1 MGVLDDLLGTVDE
14 SYELTQLDLRCV
26 ARPSRRIPLVVER
39 GRGAVLVDVDG
50 REVIDLT
57 SGWNVVNTGWNH
69 PRIVSAVARQLQA
82 TAFAPPW
89 CSHRGRAQLAQQLGE
104 WIGGKWLAWSGVSG
118 TEAVEASLKI
128 ARRATGRRAVVGFEH
143 AYHGGT
149 LGSMLAG
156 GVPALHGV
164 DAPRDS
170 WHRHAPIPD
179 AVRSEGRDYAALAR
193 EVILAD
199 PPPAAVLLEPLFTN
213 PGVIYGADSF
223 YNAVTEATAAAGA
236 LLVVDEIG
244 TGFGRTGRRFAFQ
257 HWALTPDIVVT
268 GKAMAS
274 GAVPMS
280 AAMIRPDLAA
290 AVTGPGFSATFGW
303 TPLACAAAIATLEVI
318 DDEGLVDRAQRL
330 GQHALSVLEPLAAT
344 CEHVAAVRG
353 KGFELGIELA
363 QPDLKPISWA
373 TMSRLVA
380 QLLRRGVFAEPSAY
394 TSTLLIM
401 PPLTISEEQLD
412 QALSIVV
419 AEITKLRLD

>member
-1 MGVLDDLLGTVDE
+1 MLDDLLGTVEE
-14 SYELTQLDLRCV
+14 SHTLTQLDLQHI
-26 ARPSRRIPLVVER
+26 ARPSRRIPLVVKS
-39 GRGAVLVDVDG
+39 GRGAILVDVDG

-69 PRIVSAVARQLQA
+69 PRVVSAVAHQLEA
-82 TAFAPPW
+82 AAFAPPW
-89 CSHRGRAQLAQQLGE
+89 CSHPGRVRLAQRLGE
-104 WIGGKWLAWSGVSG
+104 WIGGEWVAWSGVSG
-118 TEAVEASLKI
+118 SEAVETSLKI
-128 ARRATGRRAVVGFEH
+128 ARRATGRQAVVGFEH

-164 DAPRDS
+164 DLPRDS
-170 WHRHAPIPD
+170 WHRYAPIPD
-179 AVRSEGRDYAALAR
+179 ALRSGGRDYAALAR

-213 PGVIYGADSF
+213 PGVIHGADSF
-223 YNAVTEATAAAGA
+223 YKAVAEAAAAAGA

-303 TPLACAAAIATLEVI
+303 TPLACAAAAATLEVI
-318 DDEGLVDRAQRL
+318 DDEGLVDRAERL
-330 GQHALSVLEPLAAT
+330 GRHALSVLEPLAAT
-344 CEHVAAVRG
+344 CDHVAAVRG
-353 KGFELGIELA
+353 KGLELGIELV
-363 QPDLKPISWA
+363 QPDLKPVSWA
-373 TMSRLVA
+373 TMNGLVTRL
-380 QLLRRGVFAEPSAY
+380 LCRGVFAEPSAY

-419 AEITKLRLD
+419 AEITKLAVG